1 MFILKNALLFNNNV
15 YVCKNNINMRKIIYF
30 QVILML
36 FALCSFNANGQFINF
51 NNPQLKKEVELI
63 KKSKL
68 IVPIDEK
75 AFDVNAEYAEVLK
88 KYWTLS
94 EIEIIDPSQLVESL
108 KEGCYYLTLSVSY
121 PAGFNLDKPAT
132 KLSYKYTLWKPY
144 ADELAK
150 FRKKKGNKKF
160 DFEKI
165 ANEFAFIYLDFDPA
179 VTFYVNDIF
188 KGEFFGAG
196 LALNSGPGIF
206 KNYVQE
212 FQTYLQEPD
221 KEAVKSNYFSKKS
234 INLCNEQELQNV
246 KSNTLYIPNTTLIR
260 ETEHKLKYVNNPEE
274 PYDIKKIFEKYPGTY
289 EVIDLKDLNEKIM
302 KDENVFYYFVK
313 RGSQIKIM
321 NSRTGEIVYQEMV
334 DDSFDFKAKD
344 LKSLIEILG
353 KLK

>member
-1 MFILKNALLFNNNV
+1 M
-15 YVCKNNINMRKIIYF
+15 
-30 QVILML
+30 
-36 FALCSFNANGQFINF
+36 
-51 NNPQLKKEVELI
+51 
-63 KKSKL
+63 
-68 IVPIDEK
+68 
-75 AFDVNAEYAEVLK
+75 
-88 KYWTLS
+88 
-94 EIEIIDPSQLVESL
+94 
-108 KEGCYYLTLSVSY
+108 
-121 PAGFNLDKPAT
+121 
-132 KLSYKYTLWKPY
+132 
-144 ADELAK
+144 AK

-289 EVIDLKDLNEKIM
+289 DVIDLKDLNEKIM

-321 NSRTGEIVYQEMV
+321 NSRTGEIVYLEMV